1 MLPRLML
8 CVVLLWPAL
17 LSAEKTGA
25 YLGAKPTVVP
35 DWFKHSFLDFEEDVA
50 EAAASGK
57 RIMLYFH
64 QDSCPYCARL
74 IDENLSDPE
83 IKSFVQKH
91 FDVID
96 INMWGDREVVS
107 IGGQSFPEKA
117 FARALTVQ
125 YTPTMIFLNEQG
137 KTALRLNGYYPPRQF
152 RLALEFVAG
161 QKELEM
167 SFNEYVVAQS
177 KGQGRGLIG
186 EDFFLDETD
195 LAANRQHSKRYL
207 AVYFE
212 AADCDLC
219 ELLHDKVLSDGPTRR
234 LIGDMDSVQI
244 DIFSDKLIT
253 TPSGISLS
261 QRDYAKSLNIGYTP
275 SVVFYD
281 PAGKEVHRIDGFLKT
296 FHFQSSLAY
305 VLEQGYL
312 AEPSFQRYIAARGEK
327 LREMGFDTDIWGYQ
341 SFHPD
346 EVK

>member
-1 MLPRLML
+1 MMFRLML
-8 CVVLLWPAL
+8 YAVLLWPGL
-17 LSAEKTGA
+17 LLAEKTGA

-50 EAAASGK
+50 EAAAGGK

-83 IKSFVQKH
+83 IKAFVQKH

-107 IGGQSFPEKA
+107 IGGQGFTEKSFA
-117 FARALTVQ
+117 SALKVH

-152 RLALEFVAG
+152 RLALQFVAG
-161 QKELEM
+161 HQEHEM

-177 KGQGRGLIG
+177 KGQGRGLID
-186 EDFFLDETD
+186 EDFFLNESD
-195 LAANRQHSKRYL
+195 LAANRQQSERYL

-212 AADCDLC
+212 SADCDLC
-219 ELLHDKVLSDGPTRR
+219 ELLHDKVLSDAPTRR
-234 LIGDMDSVQI
+234 LIKDMDNVQI
-244 DIFSDKLIT
+244 DIFSDNPIR
-253 TPSGISLS
+253 TPSGASLS

-281 PAGKEVHRIDGFLKT
+281 PEGKEVHRIEGFLKT
-296 FHFQSSLAY
+296 FHFQSTLAY
-305 VLEQGYL
+305 VLEKGYL
-312 AEPSFQRYIAARGEK
+312 SEPSFQRYIAARGEK
-327 LREMGFDTDIWGYQ
+327 LRELGFDTDIWGYQ
-341 SFHPD
+341 SFHPA
-346 EVK
+346 EAQ